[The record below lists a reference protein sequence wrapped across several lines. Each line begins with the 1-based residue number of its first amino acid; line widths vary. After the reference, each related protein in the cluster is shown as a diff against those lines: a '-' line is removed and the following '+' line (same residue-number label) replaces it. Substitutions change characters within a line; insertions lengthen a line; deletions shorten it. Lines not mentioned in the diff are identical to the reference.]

1 MIYEQDDVQHVVNE
15 TSITD
20 FPRFGF
26 RGFLIDTSRFV
37 NTGVVSGP
45 RPVERFISQ
54 IKALS
59 PSFNNKSDD
68 FCNELE

>member
-1 MIYEQDDVQHVVNE
+1 MIYEQDDGQHVVNE

-37 NTGVVSGP
+37 VSDLLP
-45 RPVERFISQ
+45 IHFQSKTLS

-59 PSFNNKSDD
+59 PSFNNKSND

>member
-1 MIYEQDDVQHVVNE
+1 MIYEQDDGQHVVNE

-37 NTGVVSGP
+37 VNDP
-45 RPVERFISQ
+45 LPVQVRSIT
-54 IKALS
+54 LS
-59 PSFNNKSDD
+59 V
-68 FCNELE
+68 